1 MEQVSI
7 RGIASN
13 QKVAK
18 ISIIGVPDQP
28 GVAAKLFG
36 TIGRAG
42 INILLIVQAQS
53 HDGTNDIT
61 FIVSQESLPYL
72 TPHLDEA
79 VAAVRGD
86 RALVDEKIGT
96 VSVVGEGVH
105 REPGI
110 AARAFAALAAEG
122 INIDLISTSN
132 LMITCVIPRDRVED
146 GARALHETF
155 FPS

>member
-1 MEQVSI
+1 
-7 RGIASN
+7 
-13 QKVAK
+13 
-18 ISIIGVPDQP
+18 
-28 GVAAKLFG
+28 
-36 TIGRAG
+36 
-42 INILLIVQAQS
+42 
-53 HDGTNDIT
+53 
-61 FIVSQESLPYL
+61 
-72 TPHLDEA
+72 
-79 VAAVRGD
+79 
-86 RALVDEKIGT
+86 
-96 VSVVGEGVH
+96 VGEGVH